1 MDGEEISPVEED
13 IFYHYTVPSDIG
25 AEVLATGPDGSN
37 LTTALPAQLSSDL
50 PPELTGNGAQSMTL
64 SFIDQL
70 NTTLGIDIFSL
81 VTTIATIIV
90 ILILTHLAA
99 RMVERAFA
107 FRIPGMRT
115 GGKAGIDFETEMTF
129 RTIIRR
135 LLVAFIYIFGV
146 IIVILQIPPLSKV
159 AVTLLAGA
167 GVAGIAIGFAAKDSL
182 ANVISGIFL
191 AVFHPFRVGDHINF
205 DNEYCQVEDL
215 TLRHTTIR
223 TWDGRRIFVPNSIM
237 GNQPIVNWS
246 IIDPIITWRVE
257 VGIGYDADI
266 DRAREIMLGV
276 AQRHPLVLKD
286 RDITVMVTDLGDFA
300 VNLRLAF
307 DVPKREVAFTT
318 GCDIREAVKKGFDSE
333 GIEIPY
339 PYRNL
344 IIQNPEPPSI
354 AEDRRPQGEVRGFR
368 AS

>member
-1 MDGEEISPVEED
+1 MEEDEISLAEED
-13 IFYHYTVPSDIG
+13 IFRQYTFPSDFG
-25 AEVLATGPDGSN
+25 PEVSAADLDGSN
-37 LTTALPAQLSSDL
+37 LTTDLPAQLSSEI
-50 PPELTGNGAQSMTL
+50 PPQLSGDGFQSSMVT
-64 SFIDQL
+64 FVDHL
-70 NTTLGIDIFSL
+70 NATLGIDIVSL
-81 VTTIATIIV
+81 VTTIVTIIV

-99 RMVERAFA
+99 KIVERAFA
-107 FRIPGMRT
+107 FQIPGVRA

-135 LLVAFIYIFGV
+135 LLVAFIYIFGFV
-146 IIVILQIPPLSKV
+146 IVIFQIPPLSKI
-159 AVTLLAGA
+159 AVTFLAGA

-205 DNEYCQVEDL
+205 ENEYCQVEDL

-246 IIDPIITWRVE
+246 IIDPIITWRVD

-266 DRAREIMLGV
+266 DKAREIMLDV
-276 AQRHPLVLKD
+276 AKRHPLVLKD
-286 RDITVMVTDLGDFA
+286 RDITVRVTDLADFA
-300 VNLRLAF
+300 VDLRLTF
-307 DVPKREVAFTT
+307 DVPKRDVAFTT
-318 GCDIREAVKKGFDSE
+318 GCDIREAVKKRFDRE

-339 PYRNL
+339 PYRN
-344 IIQNPEPPSI
+344 IVIQNPEPAPI
-354 AEDRRPQGEVRGFR
+354 PEDRCPQGEKSGFT